1 MRRFCA
7 CLWLLWATIILF
19 ASAGEA
25 IPPVIIEGTIIA
37 VEDDGGNLKIS
48 YDRDAEVSIKLHS
61 QGICLKEK
69 RRRPLSAFKIG
80 DKIVVVPSGGESN
93 LAAVKLYENI
103 RGGSKPIEALA
114 IQDAVSYHSGSSL
127 SGAVPVLQSQSAI
140 PVTPKQ
146 DNENTYNGQ
155 LTDISPELRDKLMSL
170 MPGGGLHNDGR
181 TGPGTGVGEYDFVSP
196 KSRNTD
202 NIPVLNQG
210 GSFPETGVPSNSG
223 PLTFGETEGKITA
236 IEAGGK
242 NLSITVEG
250 GISPLKITTGDKT
263 KIYRFSNNQFDFLT
277 LSQLK
282 PGDKV
287 RVSGFRRPDGSLD
300 AMMVILLNK

>member
-1 MRRFCA
+1 MRRFCV
-7 CLWLLWATIILF
+7 CLWLLWAIIILF

-25 IPPVIIEGTIIA
+25 IPPVIIEGIITA
-37 VEDDGGNLKIS
+37 VEDDSGNLKIS
-48 YDRDAEVSIKLHS
+48 YDRDTEVSIKLHP

-69 RRRPLSAFKIG
+69 RRRPLGAFKIG

-103 RGGSKPIEALA
+103 RGGSNQIEVLA
-114 IQDAVSYHSGSSL
+114 VQDAVSYHSGSSL
-127 SGAVPVLQSQSAI
+127 SGAALVLQPQSAI

-146 DNENTYNGQ
+146 DNENTYNGP
-155 LTDISPELRDKLMSL
+155 LTDISPELRDKLVSL

-181 TGPGTGVGEYDFVSP
+181 TGSGTGVGEYDFVP
-196 KSRNTD
+196 
-202 NIPVLNQG
+202 PVLNKG
-210 GSFPETGVPSNSG
+210 GSVPETGVSNNSG
-223 PLTFGETEGKITA
+223 PLSFGETEGKITA
-236 IEAGGK
+236 VEAGGK
-242 NLSITVEG
+242 NLSIAVEG

-263 KIYRFSNNQFDFLT
+263 KIYRFSNNQFEFLT

-282 PGDKV
+282 SGDKV
-287 RVSGFRRPDGSLD
+287 RVSGFRRTDGSLE